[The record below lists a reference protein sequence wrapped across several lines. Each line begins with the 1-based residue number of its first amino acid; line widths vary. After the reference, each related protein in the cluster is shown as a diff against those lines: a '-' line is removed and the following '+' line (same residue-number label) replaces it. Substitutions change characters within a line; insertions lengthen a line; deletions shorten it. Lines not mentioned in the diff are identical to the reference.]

1 MSAYHPTVETVGFP
15 SLHFV
20 TQKRG
25 FVRAAAQK
33 DSLHAASSG
42 QRETLP
48 ADSLPEKDGKAM
60 KTQQVPN
67 SPYFIRYDDNGYC
80 SVSRDKDGKE
90 LIPESEIQE
99 FLGAVANGLLCIEQE
114 RKSRYQRI
122 EEAEKAAFARGEAK
136 GREDELL
143 STVRALKEEQVS
155 RAEYERKLQYEVYAH
170 HTPHSTRTE
179 WVRLSRGGW

>member
-1 MSAYHPTVETVGFP
+1 MRV
-15 SLHFV
+15 
-20 TQKRG
+20 
-25 FVRAAAQK
+25 
-33 DSLHAASSG
+33 
-42 QRETLP
+42 
-48 ADSLPEKDGKAM
+48 
-60 KTQQVPN
+60 QQVPN
-67 SPYFIRYDDNGYC
+67 SPYFIRYDDNGFC

-90 LIPESEIQE
+90 PIPESEMQE

-122 EEAEKAAFARGEAK
+122 EEAKKTAFAKGEAE

-155 RAEYERKLQYEVYAH
+155 RAEYECKLYHEALSR
-170 HTPHSTRTE
+170 TISFKSTRTE